1 MGSEMCI
8 RDSSYVADETG
19 KAVTDASTVKV
30 GDPLTV
36 HLLKGTLK
44 ANVTEVFDN
53 E

>member
-1 MGSEMCI
+1 MKKLSQGF
-8 RDSSYVADETG
+8 SYVADETG
-19 KAVTDASTVKV
+19 KAVTDASAVKV

-44 ANVTEVFDN
+44 ANVTEVLDN